1 MKMFEGD
8 CNQPP
13 SVVRFVSVPRCLSF
27 ALVAATPSQ
36 TKCGSTIMAEFHGVT
51 DSSSRLVK
59 LVEGSNQCLQEA
71 MLGRLDLA
79 CFFLEK
85 TDKRTKRM
93 NGSGRSGSAPS
104 SFQTEGIHLLM
115 IRAKEIFRS
124 VSTAPV
130 HQAPQ
135 HSKSPW
141 KICQECYGELALH
154 QFVGQIFVAFSVA
167 AVRARCC

>member
-1 MKMFEGD
+1 
-8 CNQPP
+8 
-13 SVVRFVSVPRCLSF
+13 
-27 ALVAATPSQ
+27 
-36 TKCGSTIMAEFHGVT
+36 MAEFNGVT

-71 MLGRLDLA
+71 MLGRLDIA

-85 TDKRTKRM
+85 KLEKTDKRM
-93 NGSGRSGSAPS
+93 NASGSALN
-104 SFQTEGIHLLM
+104 SFRKEGIQFLM

-141 KICQECYGELALH
+141 MICQECYGELAVH
-154 QFVGQIFVAFSVA
+154 QFAGQIFCCFFSA

>member
-1 MKMFEGD
+1 
-8 CNQPP
+8 
-13 SVVRFVSVPRCLSF
+13 
-27 ALVAATPSQ
+27 
-36 TKCGSTIMAEFHGVT
+36 MAEFHGVT

-104 SFQTEGIHLLM
+104 SLCSFQTEGIQLSM

-141 KICQECYGELALH
+141 KICRECYGELALH